1 MAAAAMTLC
10 ILAISAAALGD
21 FAHLTTSGIPEPQN
35 FKLIQLDDAPDRER
49 LLKMRFPVSQAE
61 ARAERVS
68 I

>member
-1 MAAAAMTLC
+1 
-10 ILAISAAALGD
+10 LGD